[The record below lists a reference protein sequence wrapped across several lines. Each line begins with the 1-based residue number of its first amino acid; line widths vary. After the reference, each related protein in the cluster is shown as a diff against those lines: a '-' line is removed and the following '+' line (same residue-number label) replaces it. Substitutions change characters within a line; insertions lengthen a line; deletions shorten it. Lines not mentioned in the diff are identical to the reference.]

1 MFEMHPCIGGVPDSG
16 SDPAY
21 EGMTFSL
28 SHKRSRHNPVW
39 NGSMTDTNFQSAYRK
54 NHSTETA
61 MQRVLSDIL
70 MAADERLVARLST
83 VGGRA
88 FNVAGPRVWNLLPE
102 EITSAQSLSMFRQ
115 RLKTFLFEKSY
126 PDVIL

>member
-1 MFEMHPCIGGVPDSG
+1 V
-16 SDPAY
+16 
-21 EGMTFSL
+21 MTYKVVRGTAPRYLGPL
-28 SHKRSRHNPVW
+28 S
-39 NGSMTDTNFQSAYRK
+39 
-54 NHSTETA
+54 
-61 MQRVLSDIL
+61 
-70 MAADERLVARLST
+70 LVADLPGRLTLRSASTSRLLVPPVRLST

-88 FNVAGPRVWNLLPE
+88 FNVAGPRIWNLLPV

>member
-1 MFEMHPCIGGVPDSG
+1 MSW
-16 SDPAY
+16 SL
-21 EGMTFSL
+21 FSFGETMKPGFSFL
-28 SHKRSRHNPVW
+28 PLVADLLGRR
-39 NGSMTDTNFQSAYRK
+39 TL
-54 NHSTETA
+54 HSTST
-61 MQRVLSDIL
+61 S
-70 MAADERLVARLST
+70 RLLVPPVRLST

-88 FNVAGPRVWNLLPE
+88 FNVAGLRIWNVLPE